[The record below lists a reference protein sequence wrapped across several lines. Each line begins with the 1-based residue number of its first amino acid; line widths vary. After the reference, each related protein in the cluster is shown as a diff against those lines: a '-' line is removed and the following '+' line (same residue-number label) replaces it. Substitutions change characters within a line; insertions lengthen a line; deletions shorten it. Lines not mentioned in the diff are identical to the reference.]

1 MAQGQMIEQQ
11 MRVFI
16 TDNFLYGQQHQ
27 LKPEDSFL
35 ENGLIDSTG
44 MLELISFIE
53 QQYGVR
59 VEDDELIP
67 ENLDSLA
74 RLVAFVQHK
83 LDGQAA
89 SRPQA

>member
-1 MAQGQMIEQQ
+1 MIEQQ
-11 MRVFI
+11 MRGFI

-44 MLELISFIE
+44 MLELISYIE
-53 QQYGVR
+53 QQYGIR

-83 LDGQAA
+83 LGGQAA
-89 SRPQA
+89 AAQQA

>member
-1 MAQGQMIEQQ
+1 MSQGQMIEQQ
-11 MRVFI
+11 MRGFI

-44 MLELISFIE
+44 MLELISYIE
-53 QQYGVR
+53 QQYGIR
-59 VEDDELIP
+59 VEDDELVP

-74 RLVAFVQHK
+74 RLVAFVQYK
-83 LDGQAA
+83 LDGHAA
-89 SRPQA
+89 AGPQT